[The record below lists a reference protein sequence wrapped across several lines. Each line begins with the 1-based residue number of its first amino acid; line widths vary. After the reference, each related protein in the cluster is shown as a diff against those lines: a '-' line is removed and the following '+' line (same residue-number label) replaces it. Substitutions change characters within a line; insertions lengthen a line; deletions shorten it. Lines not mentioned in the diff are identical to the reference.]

1 MSTERRQEERRVLM
15 WAQQPRGQ
23 RQVQCL
29 CLLAAAGH
37 AASQPLAV
45 LEASQPLAVLETP
58 QLQLQVQVQVQQ
70 TQTQW
75 LGQRRAS

>member
-1 MSTERRQEERRVLM
+1 M

>member
-1 MSTERRQEERRVLM
+1 M

-58 QLQLQVQVQVQQ
+58 QLQLQVQVQVQVQQ
-70 TQTQW
+70 TRTQW